1 MYDGKNVSQGFKG
14 TNFGDVDLWG
24 FEGPPSLKDH
34 EQRLLDDLEFIDD
47 VIQLL
52 NVDNRST
59 ILENLCGLL
68 SVITL
73 CIKDLGHVDLEKRNY
88 AKWEKI
94 VIIIQILATNILFLW
109 LKARKMS
116 YCASL

>member
-1 MYDGKNVSQGFKG
+1 MQYVLSYDGKHVSQGFKG

-34 EQRLLDDLEFIDD
+34 EQRLLNDLEFIDD
-47 VIQLL
+47 ITQTL
-52 NVDNRST
+52 NADNRST

-73 CIKDLGHVDLEKRNY
+73 HIKDL
-88 AKWEKI
+88 
-94 VIIIQILATNILFLW
+94 
-109 LKARKMS
+109 
-116 YCASL
+116 